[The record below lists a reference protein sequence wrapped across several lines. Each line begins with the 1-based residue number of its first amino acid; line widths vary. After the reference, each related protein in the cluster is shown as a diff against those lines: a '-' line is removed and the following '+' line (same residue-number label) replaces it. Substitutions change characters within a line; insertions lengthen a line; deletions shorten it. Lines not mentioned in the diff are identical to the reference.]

1 MSVALFVAEV
11 VVPTLIRTGNG
22 SRGGD
27 GYSGGVEAGDVSGV
41 GDGVKGDFGGGDD
54 RENDDSDGCM
64 AFLHMLHEMA
74 GQLQPALLRRRL
86 VRFGGSV

>member
-1 MSVALFVAEV
+1 MSLHFRQNSLQLMSVALFVAEV

-54 RENDDSDGCM
+54 RENDDGGLPRVWISTWRS
-64 AFLHMLHEMA
+64 FW
-74 GQLQPALLRRRL
+74 RR
-86 VRFGGSV
+86 